1 MADAALA
8 ATALLMGLAGG
19 PHCAAMC
26 GAAQAG
32 LTAQGGARAVVALQL
47 GRLASPLAGL
57 FGFVFEGS
65 PISDELRNDGRI
77 FRVASVTALCAS
89 P

>member
-26 GAAQAG
+26 GTAQAG

-47 GRLASPLAGL
+47 GRVAG
-57 FGFVFEGS
+57 
-65 PISDELRNDGRI
+65 
-77 FRVASVTALCAS
+77 
-89 P
+89 